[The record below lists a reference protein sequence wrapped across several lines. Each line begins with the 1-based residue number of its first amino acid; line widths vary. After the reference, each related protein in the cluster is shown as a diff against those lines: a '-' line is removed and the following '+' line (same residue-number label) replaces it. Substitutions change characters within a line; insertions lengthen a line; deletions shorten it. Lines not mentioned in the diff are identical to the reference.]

1 MQVIKVIDYKLRDGE
16 VQFRIKNETITIT
29 MNSDGD
35 YPQVFKCAIAKLI
48 SRKKDYNNISD
59 AEKREKKI
67 RKIFQA
73 ELADACANQI
83 NKNERSESKNISPF
97 PVRD

>member
-1 MQVIKVIDYKLRDGE
+1 MQATKAIDYKLRDGE

-29 MNSDGD
+29 MNNDGD

-48 SRKKDYNNISD
+48 NRKKDYNHISD

-73 ELADACANQI
+73 ELAGACANQI
-83 NKNERSESKNISPF
+83 NQREGSESKNISPF
-97 PVRD
+97 PVWD